1 MKKKVKIV
9 THGSTWIDTSAP
21 IVCPECASLN
31 IKEYTYNDSEWH
43 GPFLVGYSE
52 KICSCEDCNCRFKI
66 SKDKKHINDCCWDE
80 LFGIIALCSFIIL
93 VVLMII
99 SAIFWNDDKPLPV
112 PMTIA
117 IITDFIITIISFLIW
132 LITS

>member
-31 IKEYTYNDSEWH
+31 VKEYTYNDSEWH

-66 SKDKKHINDCCWDE
+66 SKDKKYIDDCCWDE
-80 LFGIIALCSFIIL
+80 LSAAVAIISGIIFLIL
-93 VVLMII
+93 VII
-99 SAIFWNDDKPLPV
+99 WANLWNNDKQLPLP
-112 PMTIA
+112 MIIA
-117 IITDFIITIISFLIW
+117 IITDAIIGFISFLVW
-132 LITS
+132 LVTA

>member
-1 MKKKVKIV
+1 MKRVKILK
-9 THGSTWIDTSAP
+9 HGDQWVDTSAP

-31 IKEYTYNDSEWH
+31 VKEYTYNDSEWH
-43 GPFLVGYSE
+43 GLFLVGYSE

-66 SKDKKHINDCCWDE
+66 SKDKKSINDCCWDE
-80 LFGIIALCSFIIL
+80 LFGIIALCSVIIL
-93 VVLMII
+93 VILMMI

-132 LITS
+132 LIKS

>member
-1 MKKKVKIV
+1 MKKRVKIV
-9 THGSTWIDTSAP
+9 THGSSWIDTSAP

-31 IKEYTYNDSEWH
+31 VKEYTYNDSEWH
-43 GPFLVGYSE
+43 GPFLVSYSE

-66 SKDKKHINDCCWDE
+66 SKDKKSINDCCWDE
-80 LFGIIALCSFIIL
+80 LSGIIALYSVIIL